1 MTVPSSTAQPTVVL
15 VHGAFAESASWSGV
29 ISRLLS
35 RGHPVVAVANPL
47 RGVRTDAAYLS
58 SVVDSLDGDVV
69 LVAHS
74 YGGMVTSNV
83 SSERVRAMVFVGAFA
98 PDVGDSAAT
107 LSARFPGSTLAETLQ
122 AVPLPDGDT
131 DLYIRQDRYHAQF
144 AADSSAADA
153 AVMAAAQRPITQSAL
168 EEPSA
173 NAAWRTVPS
182 WFLFGAEDRNIPAA
196 VHRFMAERAGSHRT
210 VELAGGSHTVA
221 IPEAARVVELI
232 EEAVASVAAAR
243 TPAHP

>member
-1 MTVPSSTAQPTVVL
+1 MTASPTTRKPTVVL

-29 ISRLLS
+29 IARLVEH
-35 RGHPVVAVANPL
+35 GHPVVAVANPL
-47 RGVRTDAAYLS
+47 RGVRTDAAYLAGLLDT
-58 SVVDSLDGDVV
+58 VDGDVV

-83 SSERVRAMVFVGAFA
+83 HSDRVRAMVFIGAFA

-107 LSARFPGSTLAETLQ
+107 LSGRSPGSTLAETLE
-122 AVPLPDGDT
+122 AVPLPDGDA
-131 DLYIRQDRYHAQF
+131 DLYIRQERYHAQF

-153 AVMAAAQRPITQSAL
+153 AVMAATQRPITQSAL

-173 NAAWRTVPS
+173 GAAWRTVPS

-196 VHRFMAERAGSHRT
+196 VHRFMADRAGSRRT

-221 IPEAARVVELI
+221 IPEAAQAVALI
-232 EEAVASVAAAR
+232 EEAAASLA
-243 TPAHP
+243 PAVPAQS